1 VSYLDLNEFE
11 QINNNFSKRNIEAYY
26 FKNLDEV
33 KEKILSTIPKD
44 NTVGF
49 GNSGTLKQMDISNE
63 LFKRGNIVYNKT
75 LAQSKKETV
84 RLKKKAL
91 LSDWYLTGTN
101 AISTEGHIVNID
113 HSGNRVAA
121 MLYGPDN
128 VIIVI
133 GKNKVEESLEEAI
146 NRAKNTAAP
155 LNAKRAGYNPP
166 CVELNECIDCN
177 SKERVCNSLVI
188 IEGQAKKNRIK
199 LYIIDQELG
208 F

>member
-1 VSYLDLNEFE
+1 MDLNEFE
-11 QINNNFSKRNIEAYY
+11 QIKKNFGKRNIEVCF
-26 FKNLDEV
+26 FKNLNEA
-33 KEKILSTIPKD
+33 KEKILAQIPKD

-63 LFKRGNIVYNKT
+63 LTKRGNIVYDKT
-75 LAQSKKETV
+75 LAKNKKETV
-84 RLKKKAL
+84 RFKKNAL
-91 LSDWYLTGTN
+91 LSKWFLTGTN
-101 AISTEGHIVNID
+101 AVSTKGHIVNID

-121 MLYGPDN
+121 MLYGSKN

-133 GKNKVEESLEEAI
+133 GKNKKEESLEQAI
-146 NRAKNTAAP
+146 DRAKNTAAP

-166 CVELNECIDCN
+166 CVELNKCTDCD

-188 IEGQAKKNRIK
+188 IEGQTQKDRIK
-199 LYIIDQELG
+199 VFIIDQECG